1 MALHVNEMSIQ
12 FKVGDQKPE
21 TSADACAPDGDDA
34 SRRQQERMVDD
45 TVRRVLAILK
55 VMEGR

>member
-12 FKVGDQKPE
+12 LKVGDQKPE
-21 TSADACAPDGDDA
+21 TSPDACAPDGDDA
-34 SRRQQERMVDD
+34 AKHQQERMVDD

>member
-12 FKVGDQKPE
+12 LKVGDQKPE

>member
-12 FKVGDQKPE
+12 LKVGDQKPE
-21 TSADACAPDGDDA
+21 TSPDACALDGDDA
-34 SRRQQERMVDD
+34 AKRQQERMVDD